1 MKKHTRLHSESGL
14 IRSEKRPRA
23 TKRRERRCETAVSLL
38 NRRDIKQMKQRE
50 QLLNTYGFDV
60 VDTDQDGN
68 LIYREKKVIL
78 VLIIDRRRKVSR

>member
-1 MKKHTRLHSESGL
+1 MRLH
-14 IRSEKRPRA
+14 
-23 TKRRERRCETAVSLL
+23 VSLL

-68 LIYREKKVIL
+68 LIYREKKVIP
-78 VLIIDRRRKVSR
+78 VLIIDCRRKASRWRESTKMRCE